1 MTTRRPLKDGQY
13 SNNNND
19 TANLGVPSFA
29 QSVQPYQSEEDSSY
43 PLDRAF
49 TDDSIFSDDSQQQQQ
64 GVVMSSN
71 TQDSSNSQDATS
83 PGYTGS
89 STSKSVRY
97 KSAMTTRA
105 RQRRMRRIKE
115 RGTVDDTPPST
126 ATANIN
132 SSNSTD
138 PPGRVSPSA
147 AIGVPPPSPS
157 LATTIDSAAV
167 AKAKEHVEQMRLR
180 NSPGGTPTTPTTNLN
195 SSGVGSGVE
204 MGKGGH
210 SPLQSRVYEKHRS
223 RSRSAS
229 RKNKSSAPQG
239 EMSSPPLPFPSSGSG
254 NVEKSM
260 LVQTASAQV
269 KAKMTP
275 EQMAS
280 QILAAKKAAANKS
293 MLSRDSSGGSADPS
307 IPAVAR
313 GSHHTRS
320 NTDLTSN
327 TTHSSRRK
335 KETALQAPKP
345 EDYIPDWKTTG
356 SLNPQEVRD
365 AANFTSVQFQCSN
378 VSGEVEMFS
387 DDGEGSDYF
396 SGGEEGDSIFDNEGA
411 GRGEKGVISPTIWET
426 MANPKHATEIENR
439 NREVTSLSRWQNEVW
454 SSNNNGAHSDA
465 TTPSILHSD
474 EIFHQKAAASIVS
487 LLSAERMSGAGLMA
501 PDIGSKEED
510 EKDVDVE
517 GDSPQGV
524 LDSPTKQHFTFDSDT
539 PGSSRGGEWKGMTQ
553 INRTLFRD
561 DLDDD
566 VKQSM
571 IFQAFRQNMIQPS
584 DQLTDLLSQIHRKG
598 NSIDRAFATRRKN
611 ACGALKILSAKD
623 ENRINLCWTVG
634 VLPAIG
640 SVLSDVNVDIQDD
653 ISRAANTEAR
663 NRIVSTLLNLSVNK
677 KNRMLI
683 VNTPGVLE
691 SVIQTILY
699 DGGEGRQG
707 CCTVLLYLAKTTETR
722 KMIVKSAGMLECLS
736 KVIEVPPE
744 PVAPP
749 KIMGKKGQISPK
761 GQDGLQRKRLD
772 SPDDEDALEG
782 MDTFGLKSQKKK
794 SSSQHDS
801 PGKYS
806 ISEESDASSHTG
818 SHSDDGDDSQS
829 VESNEEGKQLEV
841 SFESEASPM
850 NDGVDEKTAED
861 RYDADPNRF
870 LHGARLSVFACLLC
884 LVKSQECAVS
894 CILS

>member
-13 SNNNND
+13 SNNNSD
-19 TANLGVPSFA
+19 TANLGVPSFTQTV
-29 QSVQPYQSEEDSSY
+29 QSEDSSY
-43 PLDRAF
+43 PLDRAY
-49 TDDSIFSDDSQQQQQ
+49 TEDSIFSNDSQ

-83 PGYTGS
+83 PGHTGS
-89 STSKSVRY
+89 SKSARY

-115 RGTVDDTPPST
+115 RGSVDDTTLS
-126 ATANIN
+126 TANIIN
-132 SSNSTD
+132 SSTSTD

-147 AIGVPPPSPS
+147 SGVLPPPSPS
-157 LATTIDSAAV
+157 LATTDSAAV

-180 NSPGGTPTTPTTNLN
+180 NSPGAAPTTPSNLN
-195 SSGVGSGVE
+195 SSGVEV
-204 MGKGGH
+204 GKGGH

-229 RKNKSSAPQG
+229 RKNKSSASPQG
-239 EMSSPPLPFPSSGSG
+239 ELNSPPLPFPSKATD
-254 NVEKSM
+254 EKSM
-260 LVQTASAQV
+260 LVQTTSTQV

-280 QILAAKKAAANKS
+280 QILAAKKAAK
-293 MLSRDSSGGSADPS
+293 LSRDSSGGSADPS

-335 KETALQAPKP
+335 KEAALQAPKP

-396 SGGEEGDSIFDNEGA
+396 SGGEEGDSIFDNNEG
-411 GRGEKGVISPTIWET
+411 GRGEKGVISPTIWEA
-426 MANPKHATEIENR
+426 MADPKHATEIENR
-439 NREVTSLSRWQNEVW
+439 NREVVWQNEVW
-454 SSNNNGAHSDA
+454 SSNNNGGAHSDA
-465 TTPSILHSD
+465 TTPSILHSG

-487 LLSAERMSGAGLMA
+487 LLSPERMSGAGLMA

-640 SVLSDVNVDIQDD
+640 SVLSDVNVDIHDD
-653 ISRAANTEAR
+653 ISLAANTEAR

-691 SVIQTILY
+691 SMIQTILY
-699 DGGEGRQG
+699 DEGEGRQG
-707 CCTVLLYLAKTTETR
+707 CCTVLLYLAKTSETR

-749 KIMGKKGQISPK
+749 KIQGKKEHVSPL

-794 SSSQHDS
+794 SSSHNDS

-806 ISEESDASSHTG
+806 VSESDATSHG
-818 SHSDDGDDSQS
+818 SHSDDDESQS
-829 VESNEEGKQLEV
+829 VESNEEGKQLEI
-841 SFESEASPM
+841 SFEPESSP
-850 NDGVDEKTAED
+850 DDDDEKIAED

-894 CILS
+894 CISP

>member
-13 SNNNND
+13 SNNNSD
-19 TANLGVPSFA
+19 TANLGVPSFT
-29 QSVQPYQSEEDSSY
+29 QSVQSEDSSY
-43 PLDRAF
+43 PLDRAY
-49 TDDSIFSDDSQQQQQ
+49 TDDSIFSNDSQ

-83 PGYTGS
+83 TGYTGS
-89 STSKSVRY
+89 SNGKSARY

-115 RGTVDDTPPST
+115 RGNTDDTAPST
-126 ATANIN
+126 ANIKSS
-132 SSNSTD
+132 SSNSTAD

-147 AIGVPPPSPS
+147 SGVLPPPSPS
-157 LATTIDSAAV
+157 LATTDSAAV

-180 NSPGGTPTTPTTNLN
+180 NSPGAPTTPTNLN
-195 SSGVGSGVE
+195 SGGVGSGVE
-204 MGKGGH
+204 VGKGGH

-239 EMSSPPLPFPSSGSG
+239 ELNSPPLPFPSKPTD
-254 NVEKSM
+254 EKSM
-260 LVQTASAQV
+260 LVQTTSAQV

-280 QILAAKKAAANKS
+280 QILAAKKAAADKA

-313 GSHHTRS
+313 GNHHTRS

-327 TTHSSRRK
+327 TSSRRK
-335 KETALQAPKP
+335 KASEAAPKP

-396 SGGEEGDSIFDNEGA
+396 SGGEGDSIFDNEG
-411 GRGEKGVISPTIWET
+411 GRGEKGVISPTIWEA
-426 MANPKHATEIENR
+426 MADPKH
-439 NREVTSLSRWQNEVW
+439 RWQNEVW
-454 SSNNNGAHSDA
+454 NSNNNGGAHSDA
-465 TTPSILHSD
+465 TTPSILHSG

-487 LLSAERMSGAGLMA
+487 LLSPERMSGAGLMA

-524 LDSPTKQHFTFDSDT
+524 VDSPTKQHFTFDSDT

-640 SVLSDVNVDIQDD
+640 SVLSDVNVDIHDD

-677 KNRMLI
+677 TNRMLI

-691 SVIQTILY
+691 SMIQTILY
-699 DGGEGRQG
+699 DEGEGRQG
-707 CCTVLLYLAKTTETR
+707 CCTVLLYLAKTAETR

-736 KVIEVPPE
+736 KVIEVPSE

-749 KIMGKKGQISPK
+749 KIKGKKEQVSQFGQE
-761 GQDGLQRKRLD
+761 GLQRKRLD

-782 MDTFGLKSQKKK
+782 MDTFGLNSQKKK

-801 PGKYS
+801 PGRYS
-806 ISEESDASSHTG
+806 VSESDATSHG
-818 SHSDDGDDSQS
+818 SHSDDDDSKS
-829 VESNEEGKQLEV
+829 VESNHEE
-841 SFESEASPM
+841 
-850 NDGVDEKTAED
+850 EK
-861 RYDADPNRF
+861 
-870 LHGARLSVFACLLC
+870 L
-884 LVKSQECAVS
+884 
-894 CILS
+894 